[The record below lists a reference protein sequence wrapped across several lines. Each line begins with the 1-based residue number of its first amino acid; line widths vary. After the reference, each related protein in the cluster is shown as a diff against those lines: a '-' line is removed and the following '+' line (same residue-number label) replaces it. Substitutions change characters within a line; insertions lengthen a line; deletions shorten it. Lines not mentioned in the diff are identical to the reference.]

1 MSRAN
6 LSPTT
11 TKRKSWCCC
20 LPLATTKVI
29 LSQWRP
35 PSIGGQATSCT
46 QAQPIIN
53 YNHKMG
59 GVDTADQ
66 MVRYY
71 SCRRKTYRWNIR
83 VLYDMID
90 IAALNGYKTYSAF
103 NKGDRIEYLNKLSR
117 DLMAYKCFFFM
128 VWLFL
133 CFIESKLF
141 VSFKLSCLNEHQH
154 FISDKKN

>member
-1 MSRAN
+1 N
-6 LSPTT
+6 LFPTT
-11 TKRKSWCCC
+11 TRRKSWCCC
-20 LPLATTKVI
+20 LPPATTRMM

-35 PSIGGQATSCT
+35 PSFVGGKQ
-46 QAQPIIN
+46 QVVHKPQPIID

-90 IAALNGYKTYSAF
+90 TAAFNGYKTYSAF
-103 NKGDRIEYLNKLSR
+103 NKGDRIEYLNKLSGA
-117 DLMAYKCFFFM
+117 LMAY
-128 VWLFL
+128 
-133 CFIESKLF
+133 
-141 VSFKLSCLNEHQH
+141 N
-154 FISDKKN
+154 